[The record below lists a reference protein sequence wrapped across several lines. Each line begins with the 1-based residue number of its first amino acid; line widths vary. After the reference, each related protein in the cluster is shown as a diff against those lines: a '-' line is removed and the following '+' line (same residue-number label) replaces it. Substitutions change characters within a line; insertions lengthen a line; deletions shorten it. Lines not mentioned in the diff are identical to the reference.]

1 MTFYGVEFFK
11 SFNGIEVEFGTKLKW
26 KIMRQLRAEDA
37 RQIDSVSDIVNTIL
51 VTSFAPMF
59 FLIGLGG
66 QLLPTWIFLNSLQL
80 ITHVPMIDAHLPAN
94 LHYFLV
100 NYLTIIR
107 LDSEKLGDQA
117 ETEQKEQG
125 VANYK

>member
-1 MTFYGVEFFK
+1 
-11 SFNGIEVEFGTKLKW
+11 
-26 KIMRQLRAEDA
+26 MRQLRAEDA

-66 QLLPTWIFLNSLQL
+66 QLLPTWMFLNSLQL
-80 ITHVPMIDAHLPAN
+80 ITHVPMIDAHIPAP

-100 NYLTIIR
+100 NYLTMIR
-107 LDSEKLGDQA
+107 LDSEKLGDEA